1 MICYLVRHGQD
12 DNTVRGGW
20 SMSPLTENGIRQ
32 AEHLAEVIASDKA
45 AYDIRRIFSS
55 DLPRAVQT
63 ARPTAAALGLEIE
76 ERPEFRETNN
86 GELAGMKNVIALR
99 RFPGMFWNTLDWD
112 QHYPGGESPH
122 EFYDRISA
130 AWEKLKA
137 EVSGSDGNIML
148 VTHAGVINVI
158 MCITS
163 GRPFSNKQRSPA
175 IDHTKIIKVE
185 I

>member
-20 SMSPLTENGIRQ
+20 SMASLTDVGQSQ
-32 AEHLAEVIASDKA
+32 AESLAELISSDST

-55 DLPRAVQT
+55 DLPRAMQT
-63 ARPTAAALGLEIE
+63 ACPTANRLGIDIE
-76 ERPEFRETNN
+76 VRPEFRETNN

-122 EFYDRISA
+122 EFYDRISS
-130 AWEKLKA
+130 AWESLKND
-137 EVSGSDGNIML
+137 VSGCDGNIML

-158 MCITS
+158 LSICE
-163 GRPFSNKQRSPA
+163 GRKFSNKQRSPA
-175 IDHTKIIKVE
+175 IDHAKLIRVE